1 APASGFFGM
10 R

>member
-1 APASGFFGM
+1 NPASGFFGM

>member
-1 APASGFFGM
+1 SPASGFFGM

>member
-1 APASGFFGM
+1 TPASGFFGM